1 METLSRR
8 FTILGCGSSGG
19 VPRLGGHWGA
29 CDPANPKNARRR
41 CSLLVEQKGPEGSTT
56 VLIDTSPDFRAQM
69 LDAGVGRLDAVLY
82 THDHA
87 DHTHGLDDLRMIVFN
102 MRERVPVWA
111 DAPTRETLM
120 SRFGYTFVQ
129 KPGTLY
135 KPILQMNDLDGPVT
149 ITGAGGE
156 ITFEPF
162 GVHHGPIMA
171 NGFRIGKLAYLPDV
185 SDMTDAAWAAVQG
198 LDMWI
203 VDALR
208 YEPHPTHSHLAKT
221 LDWIERAAPE
231 RAVLTNLHIDMDYA
245 TVCAETPD
253 HVTAA
258 YDGLQISL

>member
-1 METLSRR
+1 MSRT

-29 CDPANPKNARRR
+29 CDASEPKNARRR
-41 CSLLVEQKGPEGSTT
+41 CSLLVEQQGPEGTTT

-69 LDAGVGRLDAVLY
+69 LDANVGRLDGVIY

-87 DHTHGLDDLRMIVFN
+87 DHTHGLDDLRMIAIN
-102 MRERVPVWA
+102 MRKQVPVWA
-111 DAPTRETLM
+111 DEATRQTLL
-120 SRFGYTFVQ
+120 SRFGYTFEQ
-129 KPGTLY
+129 LPGTLY
-135 KPILQMNDLDGPVT
+135 KPILSMNNLDAAVT
-149 ITGAGGE
+149 ISGPGGD

-162 GVHHGPIMA
+162 AVHHGPIMA

-208 YEPHPTHSHLAKT
+208 YEPHPTHSHVEKT
-221 LDWIERAAPE
+221 LGWIKQAAPK
-231 RAVLTNLHIDMDYA
+231 RAILTNLHIDIDYA
-245 TVCAETPD
+245 TICNETD
-253 HVTAA
+253 AHITAA
-258 YDGLQISL
+258 YDGLKITL